1 MRVIVATFAG
11 LVALSA
17 ASAQAAP
24 PVPKPPDISNQE
36 WAPLSNNP
44 PSLPPS
50 AAPPVELAA
59 QGCGW
64 GWHHRHWRDRWG
76 YWHWGAAFRMAGEPR
91 DRDARAA
98 LTQKIWS
105 TAAS

>member
-44 PSLPPS
+44 PSPPHRPLRPSSWLPK
-50 AAPPVELAA
+50 AADGAGIIATGGTVGATGTGA
-59 QGCGW
+59 
-64 GWHHRHWRDRWG
+64 
-76 YWHWGAAFRMAGEPR
+76 AAFRMAGEPR

-105 TAAS
+105 TTAS